1 MRHALYSTALLIAST
16 VQAHAQNDAL
26 ASTKRVVQTCVSEV
40 RTQAFKPENFEFGQP
55 PMWKNFDAYVSP
67 DGRVFNNAR
76 LNGEAGGVYRFEKC
90 LAEHGFS
97 LGGAP
102 SPAASAAPKCTDEQL
117 NNLPGE
123 CWTKLSSGEKS
134 VYALGFQ
141 DGWIQNYKFNEKQQY
156 EWMGSKGKLRLLSVD
171 IPEMITYFDGLYSA
185 RQNWPIWFMDAYD
198 LALRK
203 KTNPNTI
210 DLPLLTTMY
219 REHKKPLFNGYL
231 QKFLPPNKVVVAEFS
246 DSSHSARLIE
256 MYGNKTN
263 TVTLLG
269 ISGELSSK
277 LSDFM
282 TALLNVRQ
290 CNTLIR
296 SEDYYK
302 YIEFKTEKEREN
314 AKNIAKGR
322 STQLEILISY
332 PVIHP
337 EQQEE
342 FFNHDH
348 ELSGVLLL
356 EKNEQVCDRKMNDM
370 NWLQP
375 VTVGDLML
383 AGSDQKDLFSP
394 LWLNDNKHINLNAYI
409 VANGLQKAGDAKA
422 DPREA
427 AAQLF
432 SSWLNV
438 GTTKEGVQTVLRVGG
453 SAP

>member
-1 MRHALYSTALLIAST
+1 
-16 VQAHAQNDAL
+16 
-26 ASTKRVVQTCVSEV
+26 
-40 RTQAFKPENFEFGQP
+40 
-55 PMWKNFDAYVSP
+55 
-67 DGRVFNNAR
+67 
-76 LNGEAGGVYRFEKC
+76 
-90 LAEHGFS
+90 
-97 LGGAP
+97 
-102 SPAASAAPKCTDEQL
+102 
-117 NNLPGE
+117 
-123 CWTKLSSGEKS
+123 
-134 VYALGFQ
+134 
-141 DGWIQNYKFNEKQQY
+141 
-156 EWMGSKGKLRLLSVD
+156 
-171 IPEMITYFDGLYSA
+171 
-185 RQNWPIWFMDAYD
+185 
-198 LALRK
+198 
-203 KTNPNTI
+203 
-210 DLPLLTTMY
+210 
-219 REHKKPLFNGYL
+219 
-231 QKFLPPNKVVVAEFS
+231 
-246 DSSHSARLIE
+246 

-370 NWLQP
+370 NWLPP

-409 VANGLQKAGDAKA
+409 VAHGLQQAGDAKA